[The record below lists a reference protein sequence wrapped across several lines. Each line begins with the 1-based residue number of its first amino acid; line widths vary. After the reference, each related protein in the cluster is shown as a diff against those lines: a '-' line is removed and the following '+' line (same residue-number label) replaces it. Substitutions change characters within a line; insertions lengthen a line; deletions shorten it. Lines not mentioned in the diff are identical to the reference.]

1 MKPHTK
7 SFSFP
12 LCSRLRIK
20 TFLLLRSYIQILT
33 LCSNKIVTKKRA
45 HKGSPQ
51 TIHIKRHLTVLQ
63 VPARIIY
70 VEMYCC
76 YVGQSDSSCRNC
88 FTQLFILQACSAI
101 LGARG
106 GRLSGV
112 QLFRFST
119 FNSTEIKEFE

>member
-33 LCSNKIVTKKRA
+33 FPLTLCSNKIVTKKRA

-51 TIHIKRHLTVLQ
+51 TIPIKRHLTVLQ

-101 LGARG
+101 LGVRG
-106 GRLSGV
+106 GR
-112 QLFRFST
+112 FS
-119 FNSTEIKEFE
+119 EIKEFE